1 MGKNPSLILMDEIL
15 KMLVAGKKAS
25 LTFFILLSCFLGYQ
39 YAEFKWRLTRIE
51 DRITALETDKSMKPK
66 IAQIP

>member
-1 MGKNPSLILMDEIL
+1 MDEIL
-15 KMLVAGKKAS
+15 KMLITGRKAS
-25 LTFFILLSCFLGYQ
+25 LWFFIALSCFLGYQ

-51 DRITALETDKSMKPK
+51 DRITAIETEKSMKPK

>member
-1 MGKNPSLILMDEIL
+1 MDEIL

-25 LTFFILLSCFLGYQ
+25 LTFFICLSCFLGYQ

-51 DRITALETDKSMKPK
+51 DRLLTLEVSKELKKPVAYNK
-66 IAQIP
+66 P